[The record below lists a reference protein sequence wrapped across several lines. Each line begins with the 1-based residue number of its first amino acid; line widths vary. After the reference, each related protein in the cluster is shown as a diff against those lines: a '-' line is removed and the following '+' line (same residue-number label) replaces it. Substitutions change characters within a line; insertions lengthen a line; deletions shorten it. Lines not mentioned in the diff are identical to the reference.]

1 MTAIDTAYNYY
12 LSTYGK
18 QSASRYDS
26 HKKSELRNI
35 YNTIVKINKDSP
47 LYKIKH
53 TGDVQKFAIDIKEST
68 RLIKNVVASL
78 SDAEEGIG
86 NAFQKKVAV
95 SSQEDVVS
103 ANYIGNHKEP
113 QELDNFLV
121 EVKELASPQIN
132 LGNFLQKNHLTLNP
146 GSYSFDLENTTSTF
160 EFQFNINPDD
170 TNYTTQLKLAN
181 LITNA
186 DIGLKAS
193 VIEDDNGLSALQVE
207 SASTGIVPGEPYLF
221 SIFPQ
226 GTHDSIS
233 AIESLGIN
241 HVTQEA
247 KNAVFLLDGVERT
260 SYSNTFTVGHS
271 FELKL
276 HGISEE
282 GNPAV
287 IGFKTNADAMA
298 DNIQTLV
305 DSYNAILHTAN
316 RYSGTQNQ
324 SKLLYR
330 DMSSTAFTF
339 QNSLEGIGLMVGET
353 GEISIDKALLTE
365 SVTEENSQEHLS
377 VLNEFKDL
385 LNTKANN
392 ASLDPMKY
400 VDKILV
406 TYKNP
411 VKDHLVTP
419 YITCIYSGMMMDR
432 YC

>member
-1 MTAIDTAYNYY
+1 MAAIDTAYSYY

-53 TGDVQKFAIDIKEST
+53 SGDVKKFAIDIKEST
-68 RLIKNVVASL
+68 RIIKNVVASL

-86 NAFQKKVAV
+86 NAFQKKIAV

-103 ANYIGNHKEP
+103 ADYIGDSKKPNETE
-113 QELDNFLV
+113 QFLV
-121 EVKELASPQIN
+121 EVKQLASSQIN
-132 LGNFLQKNHLTLNP
+132 LGNFLDKNRLALKP
-146 GSYSFDLENTTSTF
+146 GSYSFDLENSSSTF
-160 EFQFNINPDD
+160 EFQFNINSED
-170 TNYTTQLKLAN
+170 TNYTTQNKLAN

-193 VIEDDNGLSALQVE
+193 VIEDENGLSALQVE
-207 SASTGIVPGEPYLF
+207 SVSTGIASGEPFLF

-226 GTHDSIS
+226 ASQDSIS
-233 AIESLGIN
+233 AVETLGIN
-241 HVTQEA
+241 HVSQEA
-247 KNAVFLLDGVERT
+247 GNAVFLLDGVER
-260 SYSNTFTVGHS
+260 SSHANTFTINHA
-271 FELKL
+271 FELTLKGL
-276 HGISEE
+276 SEE
-282 GNPAV
+282 GHPAV
-287 IGFKTNADAMA
+287 IGFKSNADAMA

-305 DSYNAILHTAN
+305 DSYNSILQTAN
-316 RYSGTQNQ
+316 KYSGSQQQ
-324 SKLLYR
+324 SVQLYR

-339 QNSLEGIGLMVGET
+339 QNSLESMGLLVNDA

-365 SVTEENSQEHLS
+365 SVSDDHAEEHLS
-377 VLNEFKDL
+377 VLNEFKNL
-385 LNTKANN
+385 LNTKATT

-400 VDKILV
+400 VDKIIV

-411 VKDHLVTP
+411 GKNLVTP
-419 YITCIYSGMMMDR
+419 YITSIYSGMMMDR

>member
-1 MTAIDTAYNYY
+1 MAAIDTAYSYY

-53 TGDVQKFAIDIKEST
+53 SGDVKKFAIDIKEST
-68 RLIKNVVASL
+68 RIIKNVVASL

-86 NAFQKKVAV
+86 NAFQKKIAV

-103 ANYIGNHKEP
+103 ADYIGDSKKPNETE
-113 QELDNFLV
+113 QFLV
-121 EVKELASPQIN
+121 EVKQLASSQIN
-132 LGNFLQKNHLTLNP
+132 LGNFLDKNRLALKP
-146 GSYSFDLENTTSTF
+146 GSYSFDLENSSSTF
-160 EFQFNINPDD
+160 EFQFNINSED
-170 TNYTTQLKLAN
+170 TNYTTQNKLAN

-193 VIEDDNGLSALQVE
+193 VIEDENGLSALQVE
-207 SASTGIVPGEPYLF
+207 SVSTGIASGEPFLF

-226 GTHDSIS
+226 ASQDSIS
-233 AIESLGIN
+233 AVETLGIN
-241 HVTQEA
+241 HVSQEA
-247 KNAVFLLDGVERT
+247 GNAVFLLDGVER
-260 SYSNTFTVGHS
+260 SSNANTFTINHA
-271 FELKL
+271 FELTLKGL
-276 HGISEE
+276 SEE
-282 GNPAV
+282 GHPAV

-305 DSYNAILHTAN
+305 DSYNSILQTAN
-316 RYSGTQNQ
+316 KYSGSQQQ
-324 SKLLYR
+324 SVQLYR

-339 QNSLEGIGLMVGET
+339 QNSLESMGLLVNDA

-365 SVTEENSQEHLS
+365 SVSDDHAEEHLS
-377 VLNEFKDL
+377 VLNEFKNL
-385 LNTKANN
+385 LNTKATT

-400 VDKILV
+400 VDKIIV

-411 VKDHLVTP
+411 GKNLVTP
-419 YITCIYSGMMMDR
+419 YITSIYSGMMMDR

>member
-1 MTAIDTAYNYY
+1 MAAIDTAYSYY

-53 TGDVQKFAIDIKEST
+53 SGDVKKFAIDIKEST
-68 RLIKNVVASL
+68 RIIKNVVASL

-86 NAFQKKVAV
+86 NAFQKKIAV

-103 ANYIGNHKEP
+103 ADYIGDSKKPNETE
-113 QELDNFLV
+113 QFLV
-121 EVKELASPQIN
+121 EVKQLASSQIN
-132 LGNFLQKNHLTLNP
+132 LGNFLDKNRLALKP
-146 GSYSFDLENTTSTF
+146 GSYSFDLENSSSTF
-160 EFQFNINPDD
+160 EFQFNINSED
-170 TNYTTQLKLAN
+170 TNYTTQNKLAN

-193 VIEDDNGLSALQVE
+193 VIEDENGLSALQVE
-207 SASTGIVPGEPYLF
+207 SVSTGIASGEPFLF

-226 GTHDSIS
+226 ASQDSIS
-233 AIESLGIN
+233 AVETLGIN
-241 HVTQEA
+241 HVSQEA
-247 KNAVFLLDGVERT
+247 GNAVFLLDGVER
-260 SYSNTFTVGHS
+260 SSHANTFTINHA
-271 FELKL
+271 FELTLKGL
-276 HGISEE
+276 SEE
-282 GNPAV
+282 GHPAV

-305 DSYNAILHTAN
+305 DSYNSILQTAN
-316 RYSGTQNQ
+316 KYSGSQQQ
-324 SKLLYR
+324 SVQLYR

-339 QNSLEGIGLMVGET
+339 QNSLESMGLLVNDA

-365 SVTEENSQEHLS
+365 SVSDDHAEEHLS
-377 VLNEFKDL
+377 VLNEFKNL
-385 LNTKANN
+385 LNTKATT

-400 VDKILV
+400 VDKIIV

-411 VKDHLVTP
+411 GKNLVTP
-419 YITCIYSGMMMDR
+419 YITSIYSGMMMDR

>member
-1 MTAIDTAYNYY
+1 MAAIDTAYHYY
-12 LSTYGK
+12 LSTYAN

-35 YNTIVKINKDSP
+35 YNTIVKINKDAP

-53 TGDVQKFAIDIKEST
+53 SGDVQKFAIDIKEST
-68 RLIKNVVASL
+68 RVIKNVVASL

-86 NAFQKKVAV
+86 NAFQKKIAV

-103 ANYIGNHKEP
+103 ADYIGNNKETD
-113 QELDNFLV
+113 EMESFLV
-121 EVKELASPQIN
+121 EVKELASSQIN
-132 LGNFLQKNHLTLNP
+132 LGNFLDKNHLTLKP
-146 GSYSFDLENTTSTF
+146 GSYSFDLENSTSTF
-160 EFQFNINPDD
+160 EFQFTIHTDD
-170 TNYTTQLKLAN
+170 TNYSTQNKLAN

-193 VIEDDNGLSALQVE
+193 VTEDDNGLSALQIE
-207 SASTGIVPGEPYLF
+207 SVSTGIAPDEPFLF
-221 SIFPQ
+221 SIYPQ
-226 GTHDSIS
+226 GTRDSIS
-233 AIESLGIN
+233 AVEALGID
-241 HVTQEA
+241 HVSQEA
-247 KNAVFLLDGVERT
+247 RNARFLLNGEERS
-260 SYSNTFTVGHS
+260 SYANTFTINHA

-298 DNIQTLV
+298 ENIQTLV
-305 DSYNAILHTAN
+305 DSYNSILHTASK
-316 RYSGTQNQ
+316 YSDSQHQ
-324 SKLLYR
+324 SVKLYR
-330 DMSSTAFTF
+330 DMSSTAFAF
-339 QNSLEGIGLMVGET
+339 QNSLESMGLLVDDK
-353 GEISIDKALLTE
+353 GEITIDKALLTE
-365 SVTEENSQEHLS
+365 SVSEDNAEEHLT
-377 VLNEFKDL
+377 VLNDFKNL

-392 ASLDPMKY
+392 VSLDPMKY
-400 VDKILV
+400 VDKIVV

-419 YITCIYSGMMMDR
+419 YITSIYSGMMMDR

>member
-1 MTAIDTAYNYY
+1 MAAIDTAYHYY
-12 LSTYGK
+12 LSTYAN

-35 YNTIVKINKDSP
+35 YNTIVKINKDAP

-53 TGDVQKFAIDIKEST
+53 SGDVQKFAIDIKEST
-68 RLIKNVVASL
+68 RVIKNVVASL

-86 NAFQKKVAV
+86 NAFQKKIAV

-103 ANYIGNHKEP
+103 ADYIGNNKETD
-113 QELDNFLV
+113 EMESFLV
-121 EVKELASPQIN
+121 EVKELASSQIN
-132 LGNFLQKNHLTLNP
+132 LGNFLDKNHLTLKP
-146 GSYSFDLENTTSTF
+146 GSYSFDLENSTSTF
-160 EFQFNINPDD
+160 EFQFTIHTDD
-170 TNYTTQLKLAN
+170 TNYSTQNKLAN

-193 VIEDDNGLSALQVE
+193 VTEDDNGLSALQIE
-207 SASTGIVPGEPYLF
+207 SVSTGIAPDEPFLF
-221 SIFPQ
+221 SIYPQ
-226 GTHDSIS
+226 GTRDSIS
-233 AIESLGIN
+233 AVEALGID
-241 HVTQEA
+241 HVSQEA
-247 KNAVFLLDGVERT
+247 RNARFLLNGEERS
-260 SYSNTFTVGHS
+260 SYANTFTINHA

-298 DNIQTLV
+298 ENIQTLV
-305 DSYNAILHTAN
+305 DSYNSILHTASK
-316 RYSGTQNQ
+316 YSDSQHQ
-324 SKLLYR
+324 SVKLYR
-330 DMSSTAFTF
+330 DMSSTAFAF
-339 QNSLEGIGLMVGET
+339 QDSLESMGLLVDDK
-353 GEISIDKALLTE
+353 GEITIDKALLTE
-365 SVTEENSQEHLS
+365 SVSEDNAEEHLT
-377 VLNEFKDL
+377 VLNDFKNL

-400 VDKILV
+400 VDKIVV

-419 YITCIYSGMMMDR
+419 YITSIYSGMMMDR

>member
-1 MTAIDTAYNYY
+1 MAAIDTAYSYY

-53 TGDVQKFAIDIKEST
+53 SGDVKKFAIDIKEST
-68 RLIKNVVASL
+68 RIIKNVVASL

-86 NAFQKKVAV
+86 NAFQKKIAV

-103 ANYIGNHKEP
+103 ADYIGDSKKPNETE
-113 QELDNFLV
+113 QFLV
-121 EVKELASPQIN
+121 EVKQLASSQIN
-132 LGNFLQKNHLTLNP
+132 LGNFLDKNRLALKP
-146 GSYSFDLENTTSTF
+146 GSYSFDLENSSSTF
-160 EFQFNINPDD
+160 EFQFNINSED
-170 TNYTTQLKLAN
+170 TNYTTQNKLAN

-193 VIEDDNGLSALQVE
+193 VIEDENGLSALQVE
-207 SASTGIVPGEPYLF
+207 SVSTGIASGEPFLF

-226 GTHDSIS
+226 ASQDSIS
-233 AIESLGIN
+233 AVETLGIN
-241 HVTQEA
+241 HVSQEA
-247 KNAVFLLDGVERT
+247 GNAVFLLDGVER
-260 SYSNTFTVGHS
+260 SSHANTFTINHA
-271 FELKL
+271 FELTLKGL
-276 HGISEE
+276 SEE
-282 GNPAV
+282 GHPAV

-305 DSYNAILHTAN
+305 DSYNSILQTAN
-316 RYSGTQNQ
+316 KYSGSQQQ
-324 SKLLYR
+324 SVQLYR

-339 QNSLEGIGLMVGET
+339 QNSLESMGLLVNDA

-365 SVTEENSQEHLS
+365 SVSDDHAEEHLS
-377 VLNEFKDL
+377 VLNEFKNL
-385 LNTKANN
+385 LNTKATT

-400 VDKILV
+400 VDKMIV

-411 VKDHLVTP
+411 GKNLVTP
-419 YITCIYSGMMMDR
+419 YITSIYSGMMMDR

>member
-1 MTAIDTAYNYY
+1 MAAIDTAYNYY

-53 TGDVQKFAIDIKEST
+53 SGDVKKFAIDIKEST
-68 RLIKNVVASL
+68 RIIKNVVASL

-86 NAFQKKVAV
+86 NAFQKKIAV

-103 ANYIGNHKEP
+103 ADYIGDSKKPNETE
-113 QELDNFLV
+113 QFLV
-121 EVKELASPQIN
+121 EVKQLASSQIN
-132 LGNFLQKNHLTLNP
+132 LGNFLDKNRLALKP
-146 GSYSFDLENTTSTF
+146 GSYSFDLENSSSTF
-160 EFQFNINPDD
+160 EFQFNINSED
-170 TNYTTQLKLAN
+170 TNYTTQNKLAN

-193 VIEDDNGLSALQVE
+193 VIEDENGLSALQVE
-207 SASTGIVPGEPYLF
+207 SVSTGIASGEPFLF

-226 GTHDSIS
+226 ASQDSIS
-233 AIESLGIN
+233 AVETLGIN
-241 HVTQEA
+241 HVSQEA
-247 KNAVFLLDGVERT
+247 GNAVFLLDGVER
-260 SYSNTFTVGHS
+260 SSHANTFTINHS
-271 FELKL
+271 FELTLKGL
-276 HGISEE
+276 SEE
-282 GNPAV
+282 GHPAV

-305 DSYNAILHTAN
+305 DSYNSILQTAN
-316 RYSGTQNQ
+316 KYSGSQQQ
-324 SKLLYR
+324 SVQLYR

-339 QNSLEGIGLMVGET
+339 QNSLESMGLLVNDA

-365 SVTEENSQEHLS
+365 SVSDDHAEEHLS
-377 VLNEFKDL
+377 VLNEFKNL
-385 LNTKANN
+385 LNTKATT

-400 VDKILV
+400 VDKIIV

-411 VKDHLVTP
+411 GKNLVTP
-419 YITCIYSGMMMDR
+419 YITSIYSGMMMDR

>member
-1 MTAIDTAYNYY
+1 MAAIDTAYHYY
-12 LSTYGK
+12 LSTYAN

-35 YNTIVKINKDSP
+35 YNTIVKINKDAP

-53 TGDVQKFAIDIKEST
+53 SGDVQKFAIDIKEST
-68 RLIKNVVASL
+68 RIIKNVVASL

-86 NAFQKKVAV
+86 NAFQKKIAV

-103 ANYIGNHKEP
+103 ADYIGNNKETD
-113 QELDNFLV
+113 ELESFLI

-132 LGNFLQKNHLTLNP
+132 LGNFLDKNHLTLKP
-146 GSYSFDLENTTSTF
+146 GSYSFDLENSTSTF
-160 EFQFNINPDD
+160 EFQFTINADD
-170 TNYTTQLKLAN
+170 TNYSTQSKLSN

-193 VIEDDNGLSALQVE
+193 VVEDENGLSALQIE
-207 SASTGIVPGEPYLF
+207 SVSTGIAPEEPFLF
-221 SIFPQ
+221 SIYPQ
-226 GTHDSIS
+226 GTRDSIS
-233 AIESLGIN
+233 AVESLGID
-241 HVTQEA
+241 HVSQEA
-247 KNAVFLLDGVERT
+247 RNARFLLNGEERS
-260 SYSNTFTVGHS
+260 SYANTFTINHA
-271 FELKL
+271 FELRL

-298 DNIQTLV
+298 ENIQTLV
-305 DSYNAILHTAN
+305 DSYNSILHTASK
-316 RYSGTQNQ
+316 YSDSQHQ
-324 SKLLYR
+324 SVKLYR
-330 DMSSTAFTF
+330 DMSSTAFAF
-339 QNSLEGIGLMVGET
+339 QNSLESMGLLVDDK

-365 SVTEENSQEHLS
+365 SVSEDNAEEHLS
-377 VLNEFKDL
+377 VLNDFKNL

-400 VDKILV
+400 VDKIVV

-411 VKDHLVTP
+411 VKNHLVTLISLP
-419 YITCIYSGMMMDR
+419 FIPE
-432 YC
+432 

>member
-1 MTAIDTAYNYY
+1 MAAIDTAYSYY

-53 TGDVQKFAIDIKEST
+53 SGDVKKFAIDIKEST
-68 RLIKNVVASL
+68 RIIKNVVASL

-86 NAFQKKVAV
+86 NAFQKKIAV

-103 ANYIGNHKEP
+103 ADYIGDSKKPNETE
-113 QELDNFLV
+113 QFLV
-121 EVKELASPQIN
+121 EVKQLASSQIN
-132 LGNFLQKNHLTLNP
+132 LGNFLDKNRLALKP
-146 GSYSFDLENTTSTF
+146 GSYSFDLENSSSTF
-160 EFQFNINPDD
+160 EFQFNINSED
-170 TNYTTQLKLAN
+170 TNYTTQNKLAN

-193 VIEDDNGLSALQVE
+193 VIEDENGLSALQVE
-207 SASTGIVPGEPYLF
+207 SVSTGIASGEPFLF

-226 GTHDSIS
+226 ASQDSIS
-233 AIESLGIN
+233 AVETLGIN
-241 HVTQEA
+241 HVSQEA
-247 KNAVFLLDGVERT
+247 GNAVFLLDGVER
-260 SYSNTFTVGHS
+260 SSHANTFTINHA
-271 FELKL
+271 FELTLKGL
-276 HGISEE
+276 SEE
-282 GNPAV
+282 GHPAV

-305 DSYNAILHTAN
+305 DSYNSILQTAN
-316 RYSGTQNQ
+316 KYSGSQQQ
-324 SKLLYR
+324 SVQLYR

-339 QNSLEGIGLMVGET
+339 QNSLESMGLLVNDA

-365 SVTEENSQEHLS
+365 SVSDDHAEEHLS
-377 VLNEFKDL
+377 VLNEFKNL
-385 LNTKANN
+385 LNTKATT

-400 VDKILV
+400 VDKIIV

-411 VKDHLVTP
+411 GKNLVTP
-419 YITCIYSGMMMDR
+419 YITSIYSGMMMDE

>member
-1 MTAIDTAYNYY
+1 MAAIDTAYSYY

-53 TGDVQKFAIDIKEST
+53 SGDVKKFAIDIKEST
-68 RLIKNVVASL
+68 RIIKNVVASL

-86 NAFQKKVAV
+86 NAFQKKIAV

-103 ANYIGNHKEP
+103 ADYIGDSKKPNETE
-113 QELDNFLV
+113 QFLV
-121 EVKELASPQIN
+121 EVKQLASSQIN
-132 LGNFLQKNHLTLNP
+132 LGNFLDKNRLALKP
-146 GSYSFDLENTTSTF
+146 GSYSFDLENSSSTF
-160 EFQFNINPDD
+160 EFQFNINSED
-170 TNYTTQLKLAN
+170 TNYTTQNNLAN

-193 VIEDDNGLSALQVE
+193 VIEDENGLSALQVE
-207 SASTGIVPGEPYLF
+207 SVSTGIASGEPFLF

-226 GTHDSIS
+226 ASQDSIS
-233 AIESLGIN
+233 AVETLGIN
-241 HVTQEA
+241 HVSQEA
-247 KNAVFLLDGVERT
+247 GNAVFLLDGVER
-260 SYSNTFTVGHS
+260 SSHANTFTINHA
-271 FELKL
+271 FELTLKGL
-276 HGISEE
+276 SEE
-282 GNPAV
+282 GHPAV

-305 DSYNAILHTAN
+305 DSYNSILQTAN
-316 RYSGTQNQ
+316 KYSGSQQQ
-324 SKLLYR
+324 SVQLYR

-339 QNSLEGIGLMVGET
+339 QNSLESMGLLVNDA

-365 SVTEENSQEHLS
+365 SVSDDHAEEHLS
-377 VLNEFKDL
+377 VLNEFKNL
-385 LNTKANN
+385 LNTKATT

-400 VDKILV
+400 VDKIIV

-411 VKDHLVTP
+411 GKNLVTP
-419 YITCIYSGMMMDR
+419 YITSIYSGMMMDR

>member
-1 MTAIDTAYNYY
+1 MAAIDTAYSYY

-53 TGDVQKFAIDIKEST
+53 SGDVKKFAIDIKEST
-68 RLIKNVVASL
+68 RIIKNVVASL

-86 NAFQKKVAV
+86 NAFQKKIAV

-103 ANYIGNHKEP
+103 ADYIGDSKKPNETE
-113 QELDNFLV
+113 QFLV
-121 EVKELASPQIN
+121 EVKQLASSQIN
-132 LGNFLQKNHLTLNP
+132 LGNFLDKNRLALKP
-146 GSYSFDLENTTSTF
+146 GSYSFDLENSSSTF
-160 EFQFNINPDD
+160 EFQFNINSED
-170 TNYTTQLKLAN
+170 TNYTTQNKLAN

-193 VIEDDNGLSALQVE
+193 VIEDENGLSALQVE
-207 SASTGIVPGEPYLF
+207 SVSTGIASGEPFLF

-226 GTHDSIS
+226 ASQDSIS
-233 AIESLGIN
+233 AVETLGIN
-241 HVTQEA
+241 HVSQEA
-247 KNAVFLLDGVERT
+247 GNAVFLLDGVER
-260 SYSNTFTVGHS
+260 SSHANTFTINHA
-271 FELKL
+271 FELTLKGL
-276 HGISEE
+276 SEE
-282 GNPAV
+282 GHPAV

-305 DSYNAILHTAN
+305 DSYNSILQTAN
-316 RYSGTQNQ
+316 KYSGSQQQ
-324 SKLLYR
+324 SVQLYL

-339 QNSLEGIGLMVGET
+339 QNSLESMGLLVNDA

-365 SVTEENSQEHLS
+365 SVSDDHAEEHLS
-377 VLNEFKDL
+377 VLNEFKNL
-385 LNTKANN
+385 LNTKATT

-400 VDKILV
+400 VDKIIV

-411 VKDHLVTP
+411 GKNLVTP
-419 YITCIYSGMMMDR
+419 YITSIYSGMMMDR